1 MNILSP
7 QLRSKVNECFD
18 DNSFEV
24 GFGPRRDS
32 LAHIKE
38 QCLELCEQYLK
49 AFYYLHHLLTVF
61 IMFNLK
67 QLLFS
72 SALVVA
78 VYGQNRWSNLTEPC
92 KQAIKSAR
100 KPTGADCA
108 LPRNRTDAD
117 TERVCR
123 SLDSCV
129 ESSKQLIKQGC
140 ANEMSLP
147 PVDFMLK
154 YGVEMKFKSK
164 CLKDGSNKYCRKS
177 NQQSF
182 CGECMT
188 KRNELQQQVMA
199 NAPQDVKD
207 RASKWQDKKSKCS
220 NSTSSSGPRTDANA
234 MSRSDA
240 TSTFTVNSVLFI
252 STFSAFIYTA
262 VKFW

>member
-1 MNILSP
+1 M
-7 QLRSKVNECFD
+7 D
-18 DNSFEV
+18 SFYI
-24 GFGPRRDS
+24 
-32 LAHIKE
+32 IKE
-38 QCLELCEQYLK
+38 KVLGSRVVDKFVSLITT
-49 AFYYLHHLLTVF
+49 LTVF
-61 IMFNLK
+61 AMFNLK
-67 QLLFS
+67 QLMFS

-78 VYGQNRWSNLTEPC
+78 VCGQKKWFNLTEPC
-92 KQAIKSAR
+92 KQAMKSAR
-100 KPTGADCA
+100 KPTGAECA

-117 TERVCR
+117 TDRVCGSVDR
-123 SLDSCV
+123 CIDA
-129 ESSKQLIKQGC
+129 SKQLIKQGC

-188 KRNELQQQVMA
+188 KRKELQQQVMA

-207 RASKWQDKKSKCS
+207 RALKWQDKKSKCNS
-220 NSTSSSGPRTDANA
+220 NAAGTSSSRPRANANA
-234 MSRSDA
+234 MSRSVG
-240 TSTFTVNSVLFI
+240 STFTVNSMLFI